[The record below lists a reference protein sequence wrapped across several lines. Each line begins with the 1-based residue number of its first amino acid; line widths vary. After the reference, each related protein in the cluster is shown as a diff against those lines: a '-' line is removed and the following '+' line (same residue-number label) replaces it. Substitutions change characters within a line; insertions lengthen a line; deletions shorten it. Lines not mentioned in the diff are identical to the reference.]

1 MAGGWAYNFLSM
13 TPPEILLLAIL
24 SVISILLIHGRV
36 RPDLTALLTLAVLG
50 LTGLVTPQEAF
61 SGFASSAV
69 MTILAISIVSEGLHQ
84 SGITKF
90 LSQQMFNLGRRNES
104 RLIFITVI
112 AAALLSLF
120 MNNIAAAGVLMPAVI
135 ALSRRTRI
143 APSKLLMPMAFGTIL
158 GGMATLLTTSNIIV
172 SDALRTAGF
181 RPFGLLDFLPIG
193 VFVVIGGAFYLT
205 GLSRRILPVRF
216 PAGQV
221 ARAERLHAELAG
233 LYGLSKNL
241 SELQVLDGSCMSGIN
256 IKEGDWARR
265 FGINIL
271 GISRAGHISFGPR
284 GDMIV
289 RVGDILLVQGE
300 VVPSEIEICGLKILP
315 KVKTPKEV
323 ADENIVL
330 GEVVLSPRATMAGKT
345 LKEIHFRDKYRLNVV
360 AIWREGKPL
369 REGLAD
375 IPLRFGDALLVQGS
389 AMQMRLLRDDRDFI
403 LLEEDPDAVLQPRKA
418 GRAVAILLMVLGIAA
433 FGWLPVAEVSLVGAI
448 LMVLAGCL
456 TMDDA
461 YRSIEWKAIFLI
473 AGMWPLGVAI
483 RSTGLADSITQVLG
497 GVSGY
502 GSSAL
507 ALALILGGLSL
518 TQLLGSQVASIVLT
532 PIGLTMA
539 MSVGADP
546 RAIGMAI
553 ALSCSLAFLTPL
565 GHPVNVLVMGSGG
578 YSFRDYLKVG
588 GPLTLIV
595 LLIIM
600 IGLKVFWG
608 L

>member
-1 MAGGWAYNFLSM
+1 LTGGWAYNFCSM
-13 TPPEILLLAIL
+13 TAPEILLLLIL
-24 SVISILLIHGRV
+24 FVVSILLIHGRV

-90 LSQQMFNLGRRNES
+90 LSQQMFNLGRRNEP
-104 RLIFITVI
+104 RLIFVTVI

-135 ALSRRTRI
+135 VLSRRTRI

-172 SDALRTAGF
+172 SDALRTAGL

-193 VFVVIGGAFYLT
+193 VFVVIGGALYLT
-205 GLSRRILPVRF
+205 GVGRRILPVRF

-233 LYGLSKNL
+233 LYGLRKNL

-271 GISRAGHISFGPR
+271 GISRGGHISFGPR
-284 GDMIV
+284 GNELV

-300 VVPSEIEICGLKILP
+300 VVRSEIEICGLKILP
-315 KVKTPKEV
+315 NVKAPKEV

-360 AIWREGKPL
+360 AIWREGQPL

-403 LLEEDPDAVLQPRKA
+403 LLEEDPDAVLQPQKA

-483 RSTGLADSITQVLG
+483 RSTGLADTASQFLG
-497 GVSGY
+497 GVSVY

-518 TQLLGSQVASIVLT
+518 AQLLGSQVASIVLT

-539 MSVGADP
+539 LAIGADP

>member
-1 MAGGWAYNFLSM
+1 M

>member
-1 MAGGWAYNFLSM
+1 M
-13 TPPEILLLAIL
+13 TSAEILLLTIL
-24 SVISILLIHGRV
+24 GIVSLLLIHGRV
-36 RPDLTALLTLAVLG
+36 RPDLTALITLSVLG
-50 LTGLVTPQEAF
+50 LTGLVSPGDAF
-61 SGFASSAV
+61 SGFGSSAV
-69 MTILAISIVSEGLHQ
+69 MTILAVSIVSEGLHQ
-84 SGITKF
+84 SGISKF
-90 LSQQMFNLGRRNES
+90 FSRQMFRLGRHSEP
-104 RLIFITVI
+104 RLIFVTVI

-135 ALSRRTRI
+135 ALSRQTRTP
-143 APSKLLMPMAFGTIL
+143 PSKLLMPMAFGTIL

-172 SDALRTAGF
+172 SDALRNAHY

-193 VFVVIGGAFYLT
+193 GLVVIGGALYLT
-205 GLSRRILPVRF
+205 GLGRRILPVRF

-221 ARAERLHAELAG
+221 ARSERLHAELAG
-233 LYGLSKNL
+233 LYGLHKNL
-241 SELQVLDGSCMSGIN
+241 SELQVVAGSCMAGIN

-271 GISRAGHISFGPR
+271 GISRGGHINLAPR
-284 GDMIV
+284 GDEIV
-289 RVGDILLVQGE
+289 RVNDILLVQGE

-315 KVKTPKEV
+315 RPKDPKEV
-323 ADENIVL
+323 ADENVVL

-345 LKEIHFRDKYRLNVV
+345 LKQIHFRDKYRLNVV
-360 AIWREGKPL
+360 AVWREGKPL
-369 REGLAD
+369 TEGLAD
-375 IPLRFGDALLVQGS
+375 IPLLFGDALLVQGS
-389 AMQMRLLRDDRDFI
+389 PMRMRLLRDDRDFI

-418 GRAVAILLMVLGIAA
+418 GRAAAILLMVLGIAA
-433 FGWLPVAEVSLVGAI
+433 FGWLPVAEVGLVGAI

-461 YRSIEWKAIFLI
+461 YRSVEWKAIFLI
-473 AGMWPLGVAI
+473 AGMWPLGIAI
-483 RSTGLADSITQVLG
+483 GSSGLAGTISHLLG
-497 GVSGY
+497 RLSGHE
-502 GSSAL
+502 STPL
-507 ALALILGGLSL
+507 ALALILCGLLL

-539 MSVGADP
+539 AAIGADP
-546 RAIGMAI
+546 RAVGMAI

-565 GHPVNVLVMGSGG
+565 GHPVNALVMGSGG

-595 LLIIM
+595 LLIILF
-600 IGLKVFWG
+600 GLKVFWG

>member
-1 MAGGWAYNFLSM
+1 MAPA
-13 TPPEILLLAIL
+13 EILLLVIL
-24 SVISILLIHGRV
+24 CFVSILLIHGRV

-50 LTGLVTPQEAF
+50 LTGLVTPQQAF
-61 SGFASSAV
+61 SGFSSSAV
-69 MTILAISIVSEGLHQ
+69 ITILAISIVSEGLHQ

-90 LSQQMFNLGRRNES
+90 LSRKMFELGRRSEP
-104 RLIFITVI
+104 RLMLVTIL

-135 ALSRRTRI
+135 ALSRHTRT

-172 SDALRTAGF
+172 SDALRTAGL

-193 VFVVIGGAFYLT
+193 VFVVAAGAAYLVT
-205 GLSRRILPVRF
+205 AGRTLLPVRF

-233 LYGLSKNL
+233 LYGLRKNL
-241 SELQVLDGSCMSGIN
+241 SELLVLEGSCMSGIN

-271 GISRAGHISFGPR
+271 GISRGGHINFGPC
-284 GDMIV
+284 GDELV
-289 RVGDILLVQGE
+289 RTGDILLVQGE
-300 VVPSEIEICGLKILP
+300 VVPSEIEICGLRILP
-315 KVKTPKEV
+315 KRKPPEEI

-330 GEVVLSPRATMAGKT
+330 GEVVLSPRAAVAGKT

-360 AIWREGKPL
+360 AIWREGRPL

-375 IPLRFGDALLVQGS
+375 IPLRFGDALLVQGGPL
-389 AMQMRLLRDDRDFI
+389 QMRLLRDDRDFI

-418 GRAVAILLMVLGIAA
+418 TRAAAILILVLGIAA
-433 FGWLPVAEVSLVGAI
+433 VGWLPVAEVSLVGAI
-448 LMVLAGCL
+448 LMILAGCL

-461 YRSIEWKAIFLI
+461 YRSVEWKAIFLI
-473 AGMWPLGVAI
+473 AGMWPLGIAI
-483 RSTGLADSITQVLG
+483 RSTGLADSFAQWMG
-497 GVSGY
+497 GLTAH
-502 GSSAL
+502 GSDVL
-507 ALALILGGLSL
+507 ALGLIFTGLLL
-518 TQLLGSQVASIVLT
+518 TQFLGAQVASIVLT
-532 PIGLTMA
+532 PVGLTMA
-539 MSVGADP
+539 AAAGADP
-546 RAIGMAI
+546 RALGMAI

-565 GHPVNVLVMGSGG
+565 GHPVNILVMGSGG

-588 GPLTLIV
+588 GPLTVIV

-600 IGLKVFWG
+600 AGLKIFWG